1 MPAYGP
7 PVLSHEEIEEL
18 AQYVATLRGKRGAE
32 AQPQFVDTFPEIP
45 KPK

>member
-18 AQYVATLRGKRGAE
+18 AEYVATLRGKAGPE
-32 AQPQFVDTFPEIP
+32 AQPQFVDTFPEP
-45 KPK
+45 AKPK